1 MADYYLKTDNIMK
14 NMFTV
19 ALKDELAA
27 QSRMGTVHPETEAML
42 QRVRAYEL
50 SEKRLPI
57 TTEEQRELRNALNRL
72 REEQRE
78 LRNALNRLRDKYL
91 AMGRYSDGID
101 SVILKVMKPNT
112 SRHFFW

>member
-14 NMFTV
+14 NMFVV

-27 QSRMGTVHPETEAML
+27 QSQRGKVRPATEAML

-57 TTEEQRELRNALNRL
+57 TS
-72 REEQRE
+72 EEQRE

-91 AMGRYSDGID
+91 AMGRNSDGID
-101 SVILKVMKPNT
+101 SVILKVMKPHT
-112 SRHFFW
+112 SRRFFW

>member
-27 QSRMGTVHPETEAML
+27 QSRMGTVHPSQTEAML
-42 QRVRAYEL
+42 QKVRDYEL

-57 TTEEQRELRNALNRL
+57 TT
-72 REEQRE
+72 EEQRE

>member
-27 QSRMGTVHPETEAML
+27 QSQMGKVHPATEAML
-42 QRVRAYEL
+42 QKVRSYEL

-57 TTEEQRELRNALNRL
+57 TIEEQRELRNAL
-72 REEQRE
+72 
-78 LRNALNRLRDKYL
+78 YL

-112 SRHFFW
+112 SRRFFW

>member
-1 MADYYLKTDNIMK
+1 MADYYLKTDNTMK

-27 QSRMGTVHPETEAML
+27 QSQMGKVRPATEAML
-42 QRVRAYEL
+42 QKVRDYEL

-57 TTEEQRELRNALNRL
+57 TTGEQRELRNT
-72 REEQRE
+72 
-78 LRNALNRLRDKYL
+78 LNRLRDKYL

-112 SRHFFW
+112 SRRFFW

>member
-27 QSRMGTVHPETEAML
+27 QSQMGKVRPATEAML
-42 QRVRAYEL
+42 QKVRDYEL

-57 TTEEQRELRNALNRL
+57 TTEEQRELR
-72 REEQRE
+72 
-78 LRNALNRLRDKYL
+78 NRLRDKYL

-112 SRHFFW
+112 SRRFFW

>member
-27 QSRMGTVHPETEAML
+27 QGQRGKVCPATEAML

-57 TTEEQRELRNALNRL
+57 TS
-72 REEQRE
+72 EEQRE

-91 AMGRYSDGID
+91 TMGRYSDGID

-112 SRHFFW
+112 SRRFFW

>member
-27 QSRMGTVHPETEAML
+27 QSQMGK
-42 QRVRAYEL
+42 VRPAT
-50 SEKRLPI
+50 EKRLPI
-57 TTEEQRELRNALNRL
+57 TI
-72 REEQRE
+72 EEQRE

-112 SRHFFW
+112 SRRFFW

>member
-27 QSRMGTVHPETEAML
+27 QSQMGKVRPATEAML
-42 QRVRAYEL
+42 QKVR

-57 TTEEQRELRNALNRL
+57 TTG
-72 REEQRE
+72 EQRE

-112 SRHFFW
+112 SRRFFW